1 MAWIKQIK
9 DQDAD
14 GELRTVYDELLK
26 SRGKLANILQVQSLN
41 PGALKT
47 HVDLYMHLMF
57 AQSGL
62 SRKEREAI
70 AVVVSASNECAYCV
84 NHHYQPLA
92 RYEKDEQVLAKI
104 RSADALDTL
113 DDRLAGMLRHA
124 EKLTANPHQVSA
136 DDVQKLRDL
145 GLTDRDILDI
155 TLVTAYFNF
164 VNRIALGLGV
174 AYTEEEV
181 QGYSN

>member
-1 MAWIKQIK
+1 MAWINEIEE
-9 DQDAD
+9 QDAD

-57 AQSGL
+57 ARSGL

-70 AVVVSASNECAYCV
+70 AVVVSANNECSYCV
-84 NHHYQPLA
+84 NHHYEPLA
-92 RYEKDEQVLAKI
+92 RYEKNAQVLAKI
-104 RSADALDTL
+104 RNAEALDTL
-113 DDRLAGMLRHA
+113 DARLAGMLKHA
-124 EKLTANPHQVSA
+124 EKLTTNPHQVSA

-145 GLTDRDILDI
+145 GLSDSDILDI

-174 AYTEEEV
+174 AYSEEEI
-181 QGYSN
+181 QGYES